1 MMEDGRAANARRGWP
16 GMDVLLVEDEPL
28 VRELLA
34 EDMADAGLDVAEA
47 PNAEAALGAAAAA
60 GEAGRPPCVLVTDV
74 DLGAGMDGLALA
86 AEVRRRWPGVGVVY
100 VTGRPSN
107 LDGHA
112 LGARERFLTKPFAL
126 ARLTTAVRDLMG
138 RSGR

>member
-1 MMEDGRAANARRGWP
+1 
-16 GMDVLLVEDEPL
+16 MDVLLVEDEPL

-47 PNAEAALGAAAAA
+47 PSAEIALRVADATAQA
-60 GEAGRPPCVLVTDV
+60 GQPPRILVTDV
-74 DLGAGMDGLALA
+74 DLGAGMNGLALA
-86 AEVRRRWPGVGVVY
+86 REVRRRWPGVGVVY

-112 LGARERFLTKPFAL
+112 LGARERFLPKPFAL
-126 ARLTTAVRDLMG
+126 PRLTVAVHDLMG
-138 RSGR
+138 RSRR

>member
-1 MMEDGRAANARRGWP
+1 M
-16 GMDVLLVEDEPL
+16 
-28 VRELLA
+28 VRELLG
-34 EDMADAGLDVAEA
+34 EDLAAAGLEGAEA
-47 PNAEAALGAAAAA
+47 PRGVAALGAAAEA

-86 AEVRRRWPGVGVVY
+86 REVRRRWPGVGVVY

-112 LGARERFLTKPFAL
+112 LVARERFLTKPFAL
-126 ARLTTAVRDLMG
+126 ARLTAAVRDLMG
-138 RSGR
+138 RPAR